1 MSTQATAKLTF
12 DAWLAMPE
20 TKQRCEVIDG
30 VIVLMPGPTADHQ
43 WLTKI
48 IDRRMTDFVEERRLG
63 VVLFAPLDLVICRDP
78 LRTRQPDIMY
88 LSAERTG
95 IRGRSDLRG
104 IRVLEIPPDIA
115 VEVLSPSNARRDI
128 LDKLEDYRQVGV
140 LECWIVSPEAETME
154 VVRLSPEG
162 IVTLAVYGIADT
174 LRSAVLEDFELPLR
188 EILE

>member
-1 MSTQATAKLTF
+1 MSTQATEKLTF

-30 VIVLMPGPTADHQ
+30 VIALMPGATADHQ

-63 VVLFAPLDLVICRDP
+63 VVLFAPLDLVIRRDP
-78 LRTRQPDIMY
+78 LRTRQPDVMY

-95 IRGRSDLRG
+95 IRGRADLRG
-104 IRVLEIPPDIA
+104 IQVLEIPPDIA

-128 LDKLEDYRQVGV
+128 LDKLEDCRQVGV
-140 LECWIVSPEAETME
+140 LECWVVNPDAETVEIVS
-154 VVRLSPEG
+154 LSPEG
-162 IVTLAVYGIADT
+162 IATLAVYGIADT
-174 LRSAVLEDFELPLR
+174 LRSAVLEGFELPLR
-188 EILE
+188 EIFE